1 VLGSATI
8 NGKLTAVAAAIILSL
23 VCVVAAWW
31 LAFSELK
38 VNGPTY
44 GRIVQTK
51 DLVADILPPPE
62 YILESY
68 LEASQAVSAEP
79 GEIAAHKSA
88 MMRLRKDFDDRHD
101 FWKAQTLDQAVRDG
115 LLVESYGP
123 AVHFYDRAF
132 GAFFPAL
139 ERGDRATAM
148 AAFKEMG
155 AIYATHRAAI
165 DSLVTKSDALSK
177 SVEQQAADQENT
189 YKLIVISISAAAIA
203 LAIAVMI
210 GMSKAIVA
218 PIERLTRAVSSLAS
232 GDGSITVTDQS
243 RRDEIG
249 ILARGLEAL
258 HKVVEDSFRLNNL
271 IEEQPAAILLCT
283 TDMKVSYLNKA
294 AKAIIRK
301 MQGGTQTD
309 LTNVIGRSIQDFHR
323 KPGEVNRIVGDIS
336 KLPFTGKFTMAG
348 VTIENVVDAVHD
360 KSGKI
365 VGTMLS
371 WKDVTDYIK
380 LSESFEGQV
389 KDAAQSVAA
398 ACSQLATAAENMT
411 AAALDT
417 RTQSGEAAEAAAHAT
432 ENVQTVASAAEE
444 LAASVSEITRQV
456 ANSASLARQTA
467 EEAQRTNATLSTLV
481 ESAGKVSEVVGI
493 ISDIASQTNLLALN
507 ATIEAARAGEAGK
520 GFAVVANEVKGLA
533 NQTARATDEIGAQMR
548 QMQDITRATVEAI
561 RQIIAMIS
569 DIDTN
574 SAAIAAA
581 VEQQGAATSEISR
594 SAQSASEGT
603 SHVSM
608 SIVMVEEG
616 AEITGRNAGDV
627 RNSVQDLARQAQALE
642 TGVNAFLEKMRQ

>member
-1 VLGSATI
+1 VLGSTTI
-8 NGKLTAVAAAIILSL
+8 NGKLTAVAAAIILSF

-31 LAFSELK
+31 LVFSELK

-44 GRIVQTK
+44 GRIAQTK

-79 GEIAAHKSA
+79 SEIAAHKSA
-88 MMRLRKDFDDRHD
+88 MTRLRKDFDDRHE
-101 FWKAQTLDQAVRDG
+101 FWKAQTLDQVVRDG

-123 AVHFYDRAF
+123 AVRFYDRAF
-132 GAFFPAL
+132 GEFFPAL
-139 ERGDRATAM
+139 ERGDRAQAM
-148 AAFKEMG
+148 SAFKEMG
-155 AIYATHRAAI
+155 VVYARHRAAI
-165 DSLVTKSDALSK
+165 DSLVTKSDELSK
-177 SVEQQAADQENT
+177 SVEQQAANQENT

-210 GMSKAIVA
+210 GLSKAIVA
-218 PIERLTRAVSSLAS
+218 PIERLTKSVSSLAG
-232 GDGSITVTDQS
+232 GDSSITITDQS

-271 IEEQPAAILLCT
+271 VEEQPAAILLCT
-283 TDMKVSYLNKA
+283 ADMKVSYLNKA
-294 AKAIIRK
+294 AKSILRK
-301 MQGGTQTD
+301 MQGSTQND
-309 LTNVIGRSIQDFHR
+309 LSDVIGRSIHDFHK
-323 KPGEVNRIVGDIS
+323 KPDDVKRIVGDIN

-348 VTIENVVDAVHD
+348 VTIENVVAAVHD
-360 KSGKI
+360 KSGKV

-380 LSESFEGQV
+380 LSESFERQV
-389 KDAAQSVAA
+389 KDTAQSVAA

-411 AAALDT
+411 AAASDT
-417 RTQSGEAAEAAAHAT
+417 RTQSSEAADAAAHAT

-444 LAASVSEITRQV
+444 LAASVCEITRQV
-456 ANSASLARQTA
+456 SNSASLARQTA

-481 ESAGKVSEVVGI
+481 ESAAKVSEVVGI

-533 NQTARATDEIGAQMR
+533 NQTARATDEIGSQMR
-548 QMQDITRATVEAI
+548 QMQEITRTTVEAI
-561 RQIIAMIS
+561 RQIITMIG

-608 SIVMVEEG
+608 SISMVEEG
-616 AEITGRNAGDV
+616 AEVTGRNAGDV
-627 RNSVQDLARQAQALE
+627 RNSVNDLAGQARALE
-642 TGVNAFLEKMRQ
+642 TGVNLFLEKMRQ